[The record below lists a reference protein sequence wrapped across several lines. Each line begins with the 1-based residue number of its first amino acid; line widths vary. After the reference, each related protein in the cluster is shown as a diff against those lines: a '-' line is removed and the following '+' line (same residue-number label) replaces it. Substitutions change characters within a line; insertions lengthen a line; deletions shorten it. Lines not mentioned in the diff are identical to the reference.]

1 MAQNGAREAE
11 IRAAVVRFYKECF
24 GRGPLGVRVAV
35 TDDAVQCLLAGVL
48 TAAERGL
55 LAGPDPTAARDLVK
69 RWHREVIEVNRPRL
83 EAALAGLLPGPAR
96 TLHHDLSTATDES
109 LILLRLGTPAAPGG

>member
-11 IRAAVVRFYKECF
+11 IRAAVVRFYKDCF

-35 TDDAVQCLLAGVL
+35 TDDAAQCLLSGVL

-55 LAGPDPTAARDLVK
+55 LAGPDPAAARDLVK
-69 RWHREVIEVNRPRL
+69 RWHREVVEANRARL
-83 EAALAGLLPGPAR
+83 EEALAGLLPGPVQA
-96 TLHHDLSTATDES
+96 LHHDLSTATDEA
-109 LILLRLGTPAAPGG
+109 LILLRLAAPAGPGG